1 MPIDLRFILI
11 WAVSLAICGTLILGA
26 IAGVTG

>member
-11 WAVSLAICGTLILGA
+11 WAVSLAICGTLILSA
-26 IAGVTG
+26 IAGATG